1 MGIKNIQ
8 GDLNITG
15 NLQVSGIN
23 IKNEDE
29 SLGTSATTLV
39 GAINEVNSKAGSGEK
54 FSVAYQASSVD
65 ELPTDA
71 VEGSFAVVK
80 IESTEKIWVFHDELD
95 NLGESYNAWGPNDEM
110 NYVSPFNIKYSP
122 LDLDSVEYDSFA
134 IGTQGSSSWG
144 IYTLYFWSE
153 DYRMGIYTHNPS
165 GSYGISHGWINDDG
179 YKTIIVHE
187 ADEEAK
193 SWLESHATESED
205 VNIITTA
212 ATLYVRVDGKWVEV
226 NPNGEDNSTENPMLC
241 VTVDNDYSTTMSAI
255 ITAIE
260 EAGGDIS
267 KYNYVQLTGD
277 LTDLLLIQFS
287 SGADDIYTI
296 TCIDAIHGD
305 RIHNPNNYNNIEVST
320 KTINDFLE
328 EGRSNSL
335 GSIPYVETELD
346 KNSTLTELYYEL
358 LEKSSVKAGHP
369 CFLHCIAGTGS
380 NFADA
385 WVTMSDTFGGGL
397 VSLSWVD
404 LTTSKSY
411 EGVISISNMT
421 IGAIVSMLAGDIPA
435 YSPGTDEGKFFR
447 IQGGVAGWYTVP
459 SAEDYAF

>member
-122 LDLDSVEYDSFA
+122 LDSDSVEYDSFA

-144 IYTLYFWSE
+144 IYTLHFWSE

-165 GSYGISHGWINDDG
+165 GSYGISHGWINGDE

-193 SWLESHATESED
+193 SWLESHATEGED
-205 VNIITTA
+205 VNITTA

-287 SGADDIYTI
+287 NGADDIYTI

-328 EGRSNSL
+328 EGRSDTSA
-335 GSIPYVETELD
+335 IPYIETTLG
-346 KNSTLTELYYEL
+346 KNSTLSELYNEL
-358 LEKSSVKAGHP
+358 LGKSCVKAGQP
-369 CFLHCIAGTGS
+369 CFLHCTATDEAEHFD
-380 NFADA
+380 NA
-385 WVTMSDTFGGGL
+385 WVLMSDTFGANL

-404 LTTSKSY
+404 FITSKSY
-411 EGVISISNMT
+411 KGVFTISSMT
-421 IGAIVSMLAGDIPA
+421 IGGVINMLTGSVPS
-435 YSPGTDEGKFFR
+435 YNPTTDEGKFFR